1 MPLDGNWSQRNQFKT
16 GQRKLNTRGIF
27 KRAVDEN
34 QQTSANRHTEVKN
47 GKIQRIRSLDN
58 KKLVEKSTEPRLQE
72 SEFFSRM
79 AQTSPMQAK

>member
-1 MPLDGNWSQRNQFKT
+1 VDGNWSQRNQFKT

-34 QQTSANRHTEVKN
+34 QQTSANRHTEVNRN
-47 GKIQRIRSLDN
+47 GKVQRIRSLDN
-58 KKLVEKSTEPRLQE
+58 KKLVEKSTEPRLEE